1 MHHSAHHFILT
12 FWMTFDIDDVG
23 GMLTVR
29 NGVSLRMK
37 VSILTDTTMYIR
49 LGWIQQST
57 QGQEAADMVS
67 SVRSSLFHL

>member
-1 MHHSAHHFILT
+1 MSFGIE
-12 FWMTFDIDDVG
+12 DVV

-29 NGVSLRMK
+29 NGVSLKMK

-57 QGQEAADMVS
+57 QGREAADMVS
-67 SVRSSLFHL
+67 SVRSSLFHYL

>member
-1 MHHSAHHFILT
+1 MSFGIE
-12 FWMTFDIDDVG
+12 DVV

-29 NGVSLRMK
+29 NGVSLKMK

-57 QGQEAADMVS
+57 QGWEAADMVS
-67 SVRSSLFHL
+67 SVRSSLFHYL